1 MLIRL
6 NKYLSQ
12 SGVTSRRDADR
23 LIEKGDVRV
32 NGEVVRTLGTKIDES
47 KDRVEVKGK
56 AVKPEDDS
64 VSIVLYKP
72 PGYLVTLKDPQQR
85 PTVMGLIRTLKR
97 RVFPVGR
104 LDFDSEG
111 LLLFTDDGELAHR
124 LMHPRY
130 QIQKEYRVEVTG
142 FPEKEALDR
151 LKTGIVLDGKKTA
164 PAEVRLL
171 RQEDR
176 HSFLQI
182 VIHEGRKREVRRMME
197 AVGHDV
203 LSLKRTRFGSIRL
216 GNLKPGEWRRLEP
229 HEIASLKKS
238 VKMD

>member
-238 VKMD
+238 VTMD

>member
-47 KDRVEVKGK
+47 KDRVEVRGK

-151 LKTGIVLDGKKTA
+151 LKTGIVLDGKITA

>member
-1 MLIRL
+1 
-6 NKYLSQ
+6 
-12 SGVTSRRDADR
+12 
-23 LIEKGDVRV
+23 
-32 NGEVVRTLGTKIDES
+32 
-47 KDRVEVKGK
+47 
-56 AVKPEDDS
+56 
-64 VSIVLYKP
+64 
-72 PGYLVTLKDPQQR
+72 
-85 PTVMGLIRTLKR
+85 
-97 RVFPVGR
+97 
-104 LDFDSEG
+104 
-111 LLLFTDDGELAHR
+111 
-124 LMHPRY
+124 
-130 QIQKEYRVEVTG
+130 YRVEVTG

-216 GNLKPGEWRRLEP
+216 GNLKPGEWRLLEP
-229 HEIASLKKS
+229 HEITSLKKS
-238 VKMD
+238 VGMD

>member
-12 SGVTSRRDADR
+12 SGVTSRRGADR

-72 PGYLVTLKDPQQR
+72 PGYLVTLRDPQHR
-85 PTVMGLIRTLKR
+85 PTVMDLIHSLKR

-130 QIQKEYRVEVTG
+130 KIQKEYRVKVKG

-151 LKTGIVLDGKKTA
+151 LKTGIVLDGRKTA
-164 PAEVRLL
+164 PAKVRLL

-197 AVGHDV
+197 TVGHDV

-216 GNLKPGEWRRLEP
+216 GNLKPGEWRLLEQ
-229 HEIASLKKS
+229 HEIVSLKKS
-238 VKMD
+238 VGMD

>member
-47 KDRVEVKGK
+47 KDRVEVRGK

-85 PTVMGLIRTLKR
+85 PTVMGLIRSLKR

-151 LKTGIVLDGKKTA
+151 LKTGIVLDGKITA

-238 VKMD
+238 VTMD

>member
-238 VKMD
+238 VRMD

>member
-151 LKTGIVLDGKKTA
+151 LKTGIVLDGKITA

>member
-85 PTVMGLIRTLKR
+85 PTVMGLIRSLKR

-151 LKTGIVLDGKKTA
+151 LKTGIVLDGKITA

>member
-151 LKTGIVLDGKKTA
+151 LKTGIVLDGKITA

-238 VKMD
+238 VTMD

>member
-85 PTVMGLIRTLKR
+85 PTVMGLIRSLKR

-238 VKMD
+238 VTMD